1 MEDYMHDIGPIFV
14 TLIVFYAIVYI
25 IKYFLDYLLK
35 RKLINQNLI
44 DSDKVKLFLEPME
57 NPLNSTPRLSSLTR
71 LSSLKWGLVL
81 IALGGGMYFGVTL
94 LEKYPDETAAGL
106 GFSAMLGFAGIA
118 LIVYYLI
125 VSIVERR
132 NKPTEQ

>member
-1 MEDYMHDIGPIFV
+1 MRQLESIFT
-14 TLIVFYAIVYI
+14 TLIMLSGIVYI

-44 DSDKVKLFLEPME
+44 DSDKVKLFIEPMKS
-57 NPLNSTPRLSSLTR
+57 PLNLTPKLSSLTR

-81 IALGGGMYFGVTL
+81 IALGGGMYFGVSL
-94 LEKYPDETAAGL
+94 KDRYPDETAAAL

-125 VSIVERR
+125 ASIVERR
-132 NKPTEQ
+132 NKPTE